1 MISKVAKES
10 DLISGQGADEM
21 FGGYDRYLEMDAETL
36 EKSLSSDIIHVLE
49 SVDPRSEDSSRAWK
63 AGPPSIPRSRCCAGL
78 NVDTMYEKIK
88 CGVRKA
94 VLRDVANEL
103 GLGIIASRPKKAA
116 QYGSGFMKVMKAD
129 AKKRGVTMR
138 ENMCMPLGL
147 IRS

>member
-21 FGGYDRYLEMDAETL
+21 FGGYNRYLEMDAETL
-36 EKSLSSDIIHVLE
+36 EKNLSSDIIHVLE
-49 SVDPRSEDSSRAWK
+49 TGPILDRKIAAVQGKQVHHPFLDPDVVRVSM
-63 AGPPSIPRSRCCAGL
+63 SIPCS
-78 NVDTMYEKIK
+78 EKIK

-129 AKKRGVTMR
+129 AKKRGVTMGEYVR
-138 ENMCMPLGL
+138 AL
-147 IRS
+147 RSD